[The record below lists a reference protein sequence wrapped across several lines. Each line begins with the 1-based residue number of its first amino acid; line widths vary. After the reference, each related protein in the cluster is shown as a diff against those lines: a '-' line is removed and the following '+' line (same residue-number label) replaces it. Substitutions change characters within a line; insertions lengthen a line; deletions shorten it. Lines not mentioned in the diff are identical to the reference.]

1 MNVTVGGL
9 VLCVVVSA
17 TVGYSQNR
25 AADPMTGTWK
35 INPAR
40 SSGSV
45 PQSETLWIEVADG
58 VHNYKSDIV
67 NADGSVRKSENH
79 VKYNDGTWHPF
90 ADQATGQARSEIMM
104 IKVDDRT
111 WLRVGRSLDGK
122 AGGVMMRRI
131 AEDGKSYAATMLS
144 TDGKIVYVRV
154 FEKQ

>member
-1 MNVTVGGL
+1 MRATLGGL
-9 VLCVVVSA
+9 VLCVVVFA
-17 TVGYSQNR
+17 TVGYSQNK

-45 PQSETLWIEVADG
+45 PTSETLWIDVTDG
-58 VHNYKSDIV
+58 MHNYKSDIV
-67 NADGSVRKSENH
+67 NANGSVRKSENH
-79 VKYNDGTWHPF
+79 VKYNDGKFHPF
-90 ADQATGQARSEIMM
+90 IDQTTGKAGSEIMM

-131 AEDGKSYAATMLS
+131 ADDGTSYAATMLN
-144 TDGKIVYVRV
+144 TDGKVVYVRV